1 MIPDVISCK
10 YITGYQ
16 IEFCFDNGKK
26 GIVDFT
32 KYLKSGGVFD
42 KFKDLEFFKNFEIN
56 KDLGTI
62 TWQDEIDVAPETL
75 YSDAT
80 GASLPSW
87 VEE

>member
-16 IEFCFDNGKK
+16 IEFCFDNGEK

-56 KDLGTI
+56 KDLGII